1 MPSSTLTRI
10 CLCDFRPFVL
20 LDFEPTAGR
29 NFIVGSNALGKS
41 SLLEA
46 VCLLLRLQS
55 PRTTAPRECV
65 RFGAVR
71 FGLDG
76 SWGDARLRVTF
87 DDVGRKALLN
97 DVSVTVREYLAVGK
111 VAWMS
116 NSDRELISGGGSLRR
131 RFLDFLG
138 VQIFPA
144 YGEHLRTYERA
155 LRSRNA
161 LLRDGRSW
169 REIAAFNVPLA
180 TAGDALR
187 DARIHLVE
195 LLAPHVQQSYA
206 AIARNDE
213 PVSIVY
219 RPACSGA
226 LAETL
231 ESTCERDTR
240 AGLTTTGPHRDELD
254 IFLHGHP
261 AASFASEGQQ
271 RSLAIALKLAQAA
284 CIRHSTG
291 ATPIYLIDD
300 VFGELDPTRRENFL
314 AVLPRDAQMLITTT
328 SLAWR
333 ESETDGTIFRLQ
345 ADGGLVRG
353 C

>member
-1 MPSSTLTRI
+1 MPTLTRI
-10 CLCDFRPFVL
+10 CLCDFRPFAL

-29 NFIVGSNALGKS
+29 NFIVGSNALGKT

-65 RFGAVR
+65 RFGATR

-87 DDVGRKALLN
+87 DDNGRKAFLN
-97 DVSVTVREYLAVGK
+97 DTAVTVREYLAVAK

-116 NSDRELISGGGSLRR
+116 NADRELITGGGSLRR
-131 RFLDFLG
+131 RYLDFLG

-144 YGEHLRTYERA
+144 YGEHLRAYEKA

-161 LLRDGRSW
+161 LLRDARPW
-169 REIAAFNVPLA
+169 REIAAFNPPLA

-187 DARIHLVE
+187 DARTRLVE
-195 LLAPHVQQSYA
+195 LLAPHVQQSYFD
-206 AIARNDE
+206 IARNDE
-213 PVSIVY
+213 PVAIVY
-219 RPACSGA
+219 RPAHSGL

-231 ESTCERDTR
+231 ESTRERDTR
-240 AGLTTTGPHRDELD
+240 AGVTTIGPHRDELD
-254 IFLHGHP
+254 SLLRGHP

-271 RSLAIALKLAQAA
+271 RSFAIALKLAQAA
-284 CIRHSTG
+284 CIRQNTG
-291 ATPIYLIDD
+291 ETPIYLIDD
-300 VFGELDPTRRENFL
+300 VFGELDTARRENFL
-314 AVLPRDAQMLITTT
+314 AALPRDAQMLITTT

-333 ESETDGTIFRLQ
+333 SDEGDGMVFRLQ
-345 ADGGLVRG
+345 ADGCIEKLRS
-353 C
+353 